1 MYHTSRL
8 LKLMRSRPARLYGRQ
23 TEIADF
29 DGPIVMQ
36 ENIVAL
42 QVTMYYVLSMQVTEK
57 QRDSA

>member
-1 MYHTSRL
+1 
-8 LKLMRSRPARLYGRQ
+8 MRSRPARLYGRQ